1 MQKCTSTLA
10 YQLTPACFLLSVTLV
25 LQDVVSAM
33 FTREFIEELF
43 KPQELYSAQSARQI
57 FDKLA
62 HSSIMRLS
70 VSSMNKLYD
79 LMTMGFKY
87 QLLACNHCG
96 ELLEVTLNHLMSV
109 MQMVDGGRAQE
120 SVRRATEL
128 VTHRYSGMSG
138 TDFCLL
144 RQTLCTHLQGKK
156 IKVSLF
162 LQDGIQRPDGPF
174 LPLFLLSGLLQAT
187 PPHHASCTGRE
198 KLVSV
203 LIMCACRI
211 IRADE
216 RRPPPA
222 QL

>member
-1 MQKCTSTLA
+1 MCTLSVASHCPAPARTC
-10 YQLTPACFLLSVTLV
+10 QLRGYNQRSHHLPACLTVCFSATPV

-33 FTREFIEELF
+33 FTPEFIEELF
-43 KPQELYSAQSARQI
+43 KPQELYSAKSARQI

-87 QLLACNHCG
+87 QLVACNHCG

-109 MQMVDGGRAQE
+109 MQMVDSGPAQE

-128 VTHRYSGMSG
+128 VTHRYAGMSG

-144 RQTLCTHLQGKK
+144 RQTLCTHLQDKR

-162 LQDGIQRPDGPF
+162 LQDGIQRPDGAFCWFVGCPVDF
-174 LPLFLLSGLLQAT
+174 GCCGW
-187 PPHHASCTGRE
+187 HCWRKKVEGRG
-198 KLVSV
+198 K
-203 LIMCACRI
+203 R
-211 IRADE
+211 
-216 RRPPPA
+216 
-222 QL
+222 

>member
-1 MQKCTSTLA
+1 
-10 YQLTPACFLLSVTLV
+10 
-25 LQDVVSAM
+25 M
-33 FTREFIEELF
+33 FTPEFIEELF
-43 KPQELYSAQSARQI
+43 KPQELYSAKSARQI

-87 QLLACNHCG
+87 QLVACNHCG

-109 MQMVDGGRAQE
+109 MQMVDSGPAQE

-128 VTHRYSGMSG
+128 VTHRYAGMSG

-144 RQTLCTHLQGKK
+144 RQTLCTHLQDKR

-162 LQDGIQRPDGPF
+162 LQMVRF
-174 LPLFLLSGLLQAT
+174 VGLLDVQ
-187 PPHHASCTGRE
+187 SI
-198 KLVSV
+198 LVFAAG
-203 LIMCACRI
+203 IAGAIKWRGGGNG
-211 IRADE
+211 E
-216 RRPPPA
+216 EGE
-222 QL
+222 